1 MSPLRNW
8 EYRPGIHMVTG
19 EKILQPSR
27 LWRLK
32 RWLDED
38 IYLSWWKLALGM
50 AVLFVVALGA
60 TLMVLSR

>member
-1 MSPLRNW
+1 
-8 EYRPGIHMVTG
+8 MVTG

>member
-1 MSPLRNW
+1 MGLPP
-8 EYRPGIHMVTG
+8 RP
-19 EKILQPSR
+19 EPKILQPSR

-32 RWLDED
+32 RWLGED

-50 AVLFVVALGA
+50 AVLFAVALGA